1 MLWRC
6 SRTPRAC
13 AIALCSQLDVT
24 RMLDRWILTHRRV
37 GDLQQMRTLASA
49 LEARAVEKASYVDA
63 IALNSVVELPALF
76 L

>member
-1 MLWRC
+1 
-6 SRTPRAC
+6 
-13 AIALCSQLDVT
+13 
-24 RMLDRWILTHRRV
+24 MLDLWILTHRRV

-49 LEARAVEKASYVDA
+49 LEARAVVEKASYMDA